1 MLITVSDNQVY
12 KKWGGYIYAK
22 LFEGLL
28 SIDSTVKEIAMS
40 ENTALEFDLL
50 YGWRGENC

>member
-12 KKWGGYIYAK
+12 KKWGGDIYVK

-28 SIDSTVKEIAMS
+28 SIDRTVKEIS
-40 ENTALEFDLL
+40 V
-50 YGWRGENC
+50 